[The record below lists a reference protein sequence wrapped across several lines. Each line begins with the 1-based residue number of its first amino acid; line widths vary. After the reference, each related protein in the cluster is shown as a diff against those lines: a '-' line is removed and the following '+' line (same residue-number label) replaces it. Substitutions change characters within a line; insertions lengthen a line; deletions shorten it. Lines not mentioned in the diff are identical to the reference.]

1 MAQVGNFKDISASA
15 YQQSFGSMPHN
26 TLYHGGARG
35 SFDAETKSFDVD
47 MRPELKGAFDI
58 GYKALESTSG
68 GAGTAGYAMVPIYV
82 DPRIIDRTRKYTPLV
97 ELVPRVSNQGITAD
111 YNVITAKGGAVVAA
125 EDAALNETNTTFDRQ
140 STSIKYLYS
149 VGRVTGQ
156 AMAAIPSYI
165 LEGLTPDGGATGAFS
180 SSSAPN
186 AKQLEV
192 LVKTRD
198 MRELEEELIIN
209 GSVSSDANEFDGIVQ
224 LLNTVNETAK
234 GGAALALADIDT
246 AVKLAFDDGG
256 RPNLAVASSQ
266 AYTDLMGLLT
276 AKIGYLQASQTVF
289 WGFTTI
295 VLHTM
300 VGDIPVIPS
309 MFLNEAQ
316 TGSQNAIYF
325 LDLSVVEM
333 RVLQD
338 LTYED
343 LAKTNDS
350 NKFMLKIYEA
360 LIIKAPDFCSSIT
373 GIA

>member
-1 MAQVGNFKDISASA
+1 MAQVGSFKDISASA
-15 YQQSFGSMPHN
+15 YQHSFGSLPN
-26 TLYHGGARG
+26 GTLYHGGARG
-35 SFDAETKSFDVD
+35 DYNTETKSFDVD

-58 GYKALESTSG
+58 GFKALESTSG

-82 DPRIIDRTRKYTPLV
+82 DPRIVDRTRKYTPLV
-97 ELVPRVSNQGITAD
+97 ELIPRVSNQGITAD
-111 YNVITAKGGAVVAA
+111 FNVITAKGGAVVAA
-125 EDAALNETNTTFDRQ
+125 EDAALAETNTTFDRV

-165 LEGLTPDGGATGAFS
+165 LQGLTPDGGATGAFS

-192 LVKTRD
+192 LIKTRD
-198 MRELEEELIIN
+198 MRELEEELICN
-209 GSVSSDANEFDGIVQ
+209 GDTDSDANEFNGFIDI
-224 LLNTVNETAK
+224 LAATNTVDKNTS
-234 GGAALALADIDT
+234 ALALGDIDT
-246 AVKLAFDDGG
+246 AIKNAFDDGG
-256 RPNLAVASSQ
+256 RPNLAVCSSGV
-266 AYTDLMGLLT
+266 YTDLMGLLT
-276 AKIGYLQASQTVF
+276 AKIGYLQATQTVF

-300 VGDIPVIPS
+300 VGDVPVVPS
-309 MFLNEAQ
+309 MFMSNVS
-316 TGSQNAIYF
+316 GSKAIYF

-350 NKFMLKIYEA
+350 SKFMLKIYEA
-360 LIIKAPDFCSSIT
+360 LIIKAPTFCSSIT
-373 GIA
+373 EISA